1 TGVPIGASDPSA
13 PIEYCRATAPIKST
27 TYAKRPVGSS
37 ATEGG
42 SNPAGTRGCDIAD
55 IVPSGAML
63 NCRRKFC
70 TPFAP
75 LPETPDADPPDG
87 CIVIETIGPVPS
99 TVGVGSGAS
108 EPSAA
113 TENCE
118 MRVLP
123 MAPTYANRALGCRA
137 TSHGFFPAATSP
149 AASGESE
156 PSAATENC

>member
-1 TGVPIGASDPSA
+1 
-13 PIEYCRATAPIKST
+13 
-27 TYAKRPVGSS
+27 
-37 ATEGG
+37 

-75 LPETPDADPPDG
+75 LPETPYADPPDG

-113 TENCE
+113 TETCE

-123 MAPTYANRALGCRA
+123 MAPHYAKRALGCRA
-137 TSHGFFPAATSP
+137 TTHGFFPAATSP

-156 PSAATENC
+156 PSAATENCEMEPGLPAVPLFATYAKRGAANGPGTGPPPPPPPVAG